1 MYIDEGTN
9 KQFKKIKIKSIFE
22 NVLMKVIIKVHKR
35 RKAAPQ
41 VQTDKLENVN

>member
-22 NVLMKVIIKVHKR
+22 KKCTREGR
-35 RKAAPQ
+35 RHLKYRL
-41 VQTDKLENVN
+41 TN